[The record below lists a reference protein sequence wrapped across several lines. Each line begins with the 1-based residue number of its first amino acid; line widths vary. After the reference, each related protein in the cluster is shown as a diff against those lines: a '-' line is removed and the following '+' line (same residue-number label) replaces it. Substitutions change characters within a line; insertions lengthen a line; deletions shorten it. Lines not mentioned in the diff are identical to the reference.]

1 MTRRHASHIRVE
13 VIRSVARLEALAPEW
28 DRLADGLRRPL
39 LRHDW
44 FASCI
49 GTLHDPCDLTVVTA
63 RDDDRLVGVAP
74 LVRAGHGATARLEL
88 IGVSTLHEPCG
99 LLCDSPHARERLIA
113 AMLDLGMP
121 LALHRLETASG
132 TATAIREAV
141 GRRGLVMVRSTRS
154 TLAVPVRGSWAD
166 YERGLSSRIT
176 GNLPRLRRRAA
187 RLGAVS
193 VDVCT
198 PTPDDVGRLMAT
210 VAAVEGSGWKGERGS
225 ALRCRRGLGAF
236 FAAYV
241 QRAARR
247 GDLRIAMLRFGDRV
261 AAVEL
266 ALEAYDSWWQLK
278 IGFEQDLASYYPG
291 LLLTQ
296 ALVQRTFERGL
307 AAHEFLGSAA
317 EWEERWLPER
327 RSFEMCAVYP
337 ATLRGGRGLLADA
350 IAVGRARWK
359 RGASPPPAPVPAT
372 QAALRNGVPP
382 RAGSPGDSRRRVADV
397 GWGTA

>member
-1 MTRRHASHIRVE
+1 MDVA
-13 VIRSVARLEALAPEW
+13 VIRTVADLEALAPEW
-28 DRLADGLRRPL
+28 DRLADGQRRPL

-49 GTLHDPCDLTVVTA
+49 GTLHDPGDLAVVTV
-63 RDDDRLVGVAP
+63 RDGHRLVGVAP
-74 LVRAGHGATARLEL
+74 LVRAGHGTAGRLEL
-88 IGVSTLHEPCG
+88 IGVSALHEPCG
-99 LLCDSPHARERLIA
+99 LLCDSPHARERLLA
-113 AMLDLGMP
+113 AMLELGTP
-121 LALHRLETASG
+121 LALQRLETASG
-132 TATAIREAV
+132 TATAMREAV

-176 GNLPRLRRRAA
+176 SNLPRLRRRAA
-187 RLGAVS
+187 RLGPVR
-193 VDVCT
+193 VEVCT
-198 PTPDDVGRLMAT
+198 PTPDDVGELMAT
-210 VAAVEGSGWKGERGS
+210 VVAVEGSGWKGDRGS
-225 ALRCRRGLGAF
+225 ALRCRQGLGAF

-247 GDLRIAMLRFGDRV
+247 GDLRIATLRFGDRV

-266 ALEAYDSWWQLK
+266 ALEAYDCWWQLK
-278 IGFEQDLASYYPG
+278 IGFEQELASYYPG

-307 AAHEFLGSAA
+307 SAHEFLGSAA

-337 ATLRGGRGLLADA
+337 ATLRGGRGLFADA
-350 IAVGRARWK
+350 LAVGRARWQ
-359 RGASPPPAPVPAT
+359 RVASPAPEPAT
-372 QAALRNGVPP
+372 RDAGLGTRVPP
-382 RAGSPGDSRRRVADV
+382 CTGAPGDPRRHAAHR
-397 GWGTA
+397 GWGAA